1 MTWYSFVPAL
11 MAIALGAAAPA
22 QAQGSADDDR
32 RALIQAF
39 HFAKTD
45 RAALKGMAVAVPKT
59 APQMAACLDRVATDE
74 RLEAA
79 LLPLVARSIPTPDQ
93 ARPIRAFLATSAGRK
108 FSAAVERRD
117 PRFKPPLLRPMILP
131 GTVPMSATELTAD
144 EARTIDDFFRSQQG
158 APLLA
163 ILNET
168 LGFAQLTRLLALQK
182 TLAAE
187 CGIDVK

>member
-1 MTWYSFVPAL
+1 
-11 MAIALGAAAPA
+11 MAIALGAAGPA
-22 QAQGSADDDR
+22 QAQGADDDR

-45 RAALKGMAVAVPKT
+45 RAALKGMAAAIPKT
-59 APQMAACLDRVATDE
+59 AAPMAACLDRVATDA
-74 RLEAA
+74 RLEAE

-108 FSAAVERRD
+108 FGAAVERRD
-117 PRFKPPLLRPMILP
+117 PRFKPALLRQMILP
-131 GTVPMSATELTAD
+131 GGVPMSVEELNVD
-144 EARTIDDFFRSQQG
+144 EMRSIDGFFRSQQG

-163 ILNET
+163 ILNDT
-168 LGFAQLTRLLALQK
+168 LGFPQLTRLLALQK

-187 CGIDVK
+187 CKIDVK